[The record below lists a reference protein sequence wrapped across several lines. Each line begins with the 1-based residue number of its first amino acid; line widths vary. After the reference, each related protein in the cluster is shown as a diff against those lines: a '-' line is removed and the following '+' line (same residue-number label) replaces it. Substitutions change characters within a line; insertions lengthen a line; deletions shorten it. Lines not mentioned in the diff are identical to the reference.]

1 MDEYTPLD
9 LVAFHNAGLALLG
22 EQGTAPI
29 GPQQFRGLPFL
40 VGTNP
45 EHCFVAFGEGLQHA
59 PLSIPIDESAWS
71 VIVAHRL
78 LASGISAGG
87 PVGEP
92 IADYVFTYQSGDEVR
107 VTIRD
112 RFEITEI
119 PTAWGQ
125 LPFHAVP
132 DQSDSLP
139 ARDAGRFDQ
148 AGERQTEVNQAE
160 PRGYY
165 LWAWQNPR
173 PEHHRD
179 PCRATFPHCRRDR
192 WPRRRISLC
201 AFRRTAPQDDDHGP
215 RGGGAAIRSR
225 GGG

>member
-1 MDEYTPLD
+1 MDEYTPID
-9 LVAFHNAGLALLG
+9 LMAFQNAGLALLG

-40 VGTNP
+40 VGTDP
-45 EHCFVAFGEGLQHA
+45 QRCFVAFGDGLQKD
-59 PLSIPIDESAWS
+59 PLSIPIDESARS
-71 VIVAHRL
+71 IIVAHRL
-78 LASGISAGG
+78 LASSISAGG

-125 LPFHAVP
+125 LPFRAVP

-139 ARDAGRFDQ
+139 ACYEGRFDE
-148 AGERQTEVNQAE
+148 AGGLYWLLGSSVQKYALRE
-160 PRGYY
+160 
-165 LWAWQNPR
+165 
-173 PEHHRD
+173 
-179 PCRATFPHCRRDR
+179 
-192 WPRRRISLC
+192 
-201 AFRRTAPQDDDHGP
+201 
-215 RGGGAAIRSR
+215 
-225 GGG
+225 

>member
-1 MDEYTPLD
+1 
-9 LVAFHNAGLALLG
+9 V
-22 EQGTAPI
+22 
-29 GPQQFRGLPFL
+29 
-40 VGTNP
+40 
-45 EHCFVAFGEGLQHA
+45 
-59 PLSIPIDESAWS
+59 WS

-125 LPFHAVP
+125 LPFRAVP

-139 ARDAGRFDQ
+139 PRDAGRFDE
-148 AGERQTEVNQAE
+148 AGQRQTEVNQAE
-160 PRGYY
+160 ARGYY

-173 PEHHRD
+173 PEQPLATLTVIPAEPRFLIAGVTVGHSKEYPFVRSGARPLKITITD
-179 PCRATFPHCRRDR
+179 PAAAAGPFDSR
-192 WPRRRISLC
+192 LQL
-201 AFRRTAPQDDDHGP
+201 TA
-215 RGGGAAIRSR
+215 A
-225 GGG
+225 

>member
-1 MDEYTPLD
+1 MEEYTPLD
-9 LVAFHNAGLALLG
+9 LNVFHNAGLAILG

-29 GPQQFRGLPFL
+29 GRQQFRGLPFL
-40 VGTNP
+40 AGTDP
-45 EHCFVAFGEGLQHA
+45 QHCFVAFGDGLQHA
-59 PLSIPIDESAWS
+59 PLSIPIDKSVGS

-87 PVGEP
+87 PLGEP

-125 LPFHAVP
+125 LPFRAVP
-132 DQSDSLP
+132 DQSNSLP
-139 ARDAGRFDQ
+139 GRYEGRFDE
-148 AGERQTEVNQAE
+148 AGQRQTEVNEAE
-160 PRGYY
+160 ARGYY

-173 PEHHRD
+173 PEQ
-179 PCRATFPHCRRDR
+179 PLATLTVIPAE
-192 WPRRRISLC
+192 PRFLIAGLTLGHFD
-201 AFRRTAPQDDDHGP
+201 AYPF
-215 RGGGAAIRSR
+215 
-225 GGG
+225 